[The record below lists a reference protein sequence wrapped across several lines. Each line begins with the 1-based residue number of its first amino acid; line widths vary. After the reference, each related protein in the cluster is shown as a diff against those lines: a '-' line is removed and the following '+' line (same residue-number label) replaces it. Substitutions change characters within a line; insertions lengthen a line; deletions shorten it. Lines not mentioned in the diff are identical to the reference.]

1 MACWSCFRWQ
11 VFFLPSSHVMI
22 LVVSLSKVLPQWNK
36 IPQARFKKSVDLQ
49 NIFVPLQ
56 KNFANTAQVAQMCQ
70 WVGQQSRIAIARLW
84 FLQPSSAGEC
94 QSAAWMVWW
103 ARNCWPPSGVQPATS
118 QDRVPDSIFC
128 FYKNLLFWRWLLF
141 AVSLQ
146 VTAQYSD
153 LYAWVTNTFSMPQGR
168 WPAFVC
174 QVSSQTLENIFLVW
188 NNSTILPRKIEIVT
202 TSK

>member
-146 VTAQYSD
+146 LNIQIYTLGWQIRFLCHKEGD
-153 LYAWVTNTFSMPQGR
+153 LPLFARFR
-168 WPAFVC
+168 AK
-174 QVSSQTLENIFLVW
+174 L
-188 NNSTILPRKIEIVT
+188 
-202 TSK
+202 